1 MPDGTVI
8 KKVKNGKFG
17 VEFVGEDRLKAI
29 GMLLDYMKDRKTDD
43 ERDED
48 SPVIEIAAV
57 VDESEELEDESEVM

>member
-1 MPDGTVI
+1 
-8 KKVKNGKFG
+8 
-17 VEFVGEDRLKAI
+17 
-29 GMLLDYMKDRKTDD
+29 MLLDYMKDRKTDD